1 MDRVKAETQLQKAK
15 TQSHSSYQCPSC
27 NLVAN
32 MRNASNALLLLYCN
46 LAAHLTKEYL
56 KCFIGTMSLHKRK
69 MKQTQQK
76 FPINSTNSPNLAK
89 IFKYAFIVNGA
100 LNGLDVSLWK
110 ETVISDLNVSW
121 FFAYTVFISIHYFT
135 FNTPQILQILQQ
147 WKQTLIFKAEKN

>member
-1 MDRVKAETQLQKAK
+1 MDRLKAETQIQKAK

-32 MRNASNALLLLYCN
+32 VRNTSNALLLLYCN

-69 MKQTQQK
+69 MRQTQQK

-89 IFKYAFIVNGA
+89 ICKYAFYREWCFKWSG
-100 LNGLDVSLWK
+100 GVSL
-110 ETVISDLNVSW
+110 EGNSHLR
-121 FFAYTVFISIHYFT
+121 
-135 FNTPQILQILQQ
+135 P
-147 WKQTLIFKAEKN
+147 EC